1 MKILIVDEVGYSCHF
16 HARLI
21 EKFGYIACTA
31 TSGFE
36 ALNYLKTDNDINIV
50 ITDLMMRG
58 MDGVDLYQEAQKLLY
73 QEAQKL
79 ERYTD
84 EGQLDP
90 PQFILMTALR
100 LEKNLQDKDVH
111 RLKLAKEIGISKVM
125 FKPLDQKELEEAI
138 KELVAKGPVT
148 ASNGKQLDLYKA
160 TQELKETV
168 KEIIESGNSDAA
180 EKVIGCLNSEVST
193 LEKFIETVGIV

>member
-1 MKILIVDEVGYSCHF
+1 MKILIVDDVGYSCHF

-58 MDGVDLYQEAQKLLY
+58 MDGVDLYQEAQKL
-73 QEAQKL
+73 

-100 LEKNLQDKDVH
+100 LEKNSQDKDVH

>member
-1 MKILIVDEVGYSCHF
+1 MKILIVDDVGYSCHF

-21 EKFGYIACTA
+21 EKFGHVACTA

-36 ALNYLKTDNDINIV
+36 ALNCLKTDNDINIV

-58 MDGVDLYQEAQKLLY
+58 MDGVDLY

-100 LEKNLQDKDVH
+100 LEKNSQDKDVH
-111 RLKLAKEIGISKVM
+111 RLKLAKEMGISKVM
-125 FKPLDQKELEEAI
+125 FKPLDQVELEDAI
-138 KELVAKGPVT
+138 KELVAKAPVT
-148 ASNGKQLDLYKA
+148 SSNGKRLDLYKT

-168 KEIIESGNSDAA
+168 KEIIDSGNSDAA
-180 EKVIGCLNSEVST
+180 EKVIGCLNAEVST